1 MGFRAYTAM
10 RTRHACPGEQW
21 NNPSAR
27 AQLVSL
33 AMNATSS
40 SIGRTRWGCSDG
52 TLTTACPLKGNVS
65 TRSHGRMDAWLYN
78 TLFCDICPTPRTFV
92 ELGAHDGMHMTNT
105 KMFEDQLNFAGLL
118 IEAQPDS
125 VRELLRTRRAGGR
138 NVIIPEAVCATPGAV
153 TFTGNKNV
161 GTAGIL
167 SEMSETYREMW
178 KARLLFNHTVPCRPL
193 TKMLHIASISKVD
206 FFSLDVEGAEQLVLR
221 TMNWRVPVG
230 VWLIEL
236 SCTSG
241 AARNDA
247 IRLELARHG
256 YGPYNLDK
264 VPLPPERFLDNE
276 VFLHRDLLHQ
286 LPQRVATCRRC
297 EQI

>member
-1 MGFRAYTAM
+1 MDGVEDRGVAPAHAM
-10 RTRHACPGEQW
+10 DVSPTTRPDPH
-21 NNPSAR
+21 PSAS
-27 AQLVSL
+27 AAAL
-33 AMNATSS
+33 ALQ
-40 SIGRTRWGCSDG
+40 R
-52 TLTTACPLKGNVS
+52 
-65 TRSHGRMDAWLYN
+65 RMV
-78 TLFCDICPTPRTFV
+78 FPM
-92 ELGAHDGMHMTNT
+92 ELG
-105 KMFEDQLNFAGLL
+105 
-118 IEAQPDS
+118 
-125 VRELLRTRRAGGR
+125 
-138 NVIIPEAVCATPGAV
+138 CAD
-153 TFTGNKNV
+153 
-161 GTAGIL
+161 
-167 SEMSETYREMW
+167 
-178 KARLLFNHTVPCRPL
+178 
-193 TKMLHIASISKVD
+193 IASISKVD